1 MLKQGQFQPMVIEK
15 QVVVVYAATKGYLD
29 KMNVSDI
36 ESFEQKLLKEI
47 DPEILKTISEQK
59 TISDS
64 LNQKLK
70 TFFDGFTEK
79 FLAAR

>member
-1 MLKQGQFQPMVIEK
+1 MLKQGQFQPMLIEK

-59 TISDS
+59 TIDS
-64 LNQKLK
+64 NLNQKLK
-70 TFFDGFTEK
+70 TFFDGFTDK